1 MILIVEDESSNTN
14 ITFKEHLKVLESNV
28 LSKSEI
34 NLECNTLLNF
44 KFGGGDGMR
53 MLNKPPCIIIT
64 FILFYR
70 RDEWGDLTQDLPMS
84 MLCRSFISPSFVCR
98 FQLIIFL
105 YFKIIL

>member
-1 MILIVEDESSNTN
+1 MDKKRSTLFGRRKHSNTN

-53 MLNKPPCIIIT
+53 MLNKPPWCFTLGVIYSREGMSGGT
-64 FILFYR
+64 FLKI
-70 RDEWGDLTQDLPMS
+70 
-84 MLCRSFISPSFVCR
+84 
-98 FQLIIFL
+98 FQ
-105 YFKIIL
+105 